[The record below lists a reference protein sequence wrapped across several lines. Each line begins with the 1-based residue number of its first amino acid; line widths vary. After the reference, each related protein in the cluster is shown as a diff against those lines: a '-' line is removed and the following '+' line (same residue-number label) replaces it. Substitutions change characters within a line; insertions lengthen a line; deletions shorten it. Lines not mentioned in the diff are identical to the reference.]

1 MDIITTHVNADF
13 DCLGGMIA
21 AKKLYPDAEMV
32 FAGGQERSLR
42 EFFLKSAIYA
52 YDFKR
57 IKEIDLNGVK
67 RLVLVDVHHS
77 GRIGP
82 FGAVAMR
89 PDVEIHLYDHHVEG
103 QGDLRGTVEHIE
115 AVGATV
121 TVFAEIFLEKG
132 IRPTPDEA
140 TMMMLGL
147 YEDTNSLLSTS
158 TTQRDY
164 QAAAFLLS
172 CGANLNTVSDF
183 LTRELTAEQ
192 VALLHQLLR
201 SLTMV
206 YVHGLEIGV
215 AHASTEDY
223 AGDIAVLAHKVQ
235 EMKSLDAL
243 VIAVRM
249 AGRIF
254 LVGRSRLAE
263 IPMGEILA
271 EFGGGGHGFAA
282 SAAVRE
288 LTLIQVLERLPLIL
302 ESHVRRGSVAADI
315 MSTPVRSLD
324 EGVSIGQAR
333 EILNR
338 YNLNAMPV
346 VRKAIVLGI
355 VTRQLVDKAFYH
367 GLAAASVK
375 EYMSTEFVSVRPDTP
390 IRVLQELLLEGNQ
403 RFFPVISEGQLTG
416 ALTRTDL
423 LRQLVSGAGLFGGGH
438 KEGSRCG
445 EKGFQRKQLS
455 RLLRLQLPAER
466 IQLLRRIGE
475 VGDHLGMSVF
485 VVGGF
490 ARDLLLRKENFDI
503 DIVVDGDGIAF
514 AEEFRRRHQ
523 CRVRGHEKFRTA
535 VIIFPDNYK
544 IDVASARLE
553 YYLEPGALPQ
563 VEYATIKI
571 DLYRRDFTI
580 NTLAITLNPGQFGE
594 LLDFFGGQR
603 DLREG
608 TIRVLHNL
616 SFVEDP
622 TRIFRAIRLEQRL
635 AFRISQDTESLLRSA
650 VREGFLNRVSGGRLL
665 NELII
670 ILKESD
676 PLPALKRM
684 TVFDVFKFLHP
695 SLNLSPAV
703 IDVFGEAFR
712 AINWYEL
719 LFLDEKIYRW
729 QVLFLCLTCQLD
741 DDAMQGVCSR
751 FAIPK
756 NYRKLLTTERKNFHY
771 FLRHLEWR
779 CERGESVLASEIVSR
794 LKPLPLEM
802 LLYGMAL
809 AKGEGPR
816 RLLAQFISQWRNLA
830 PELRGK
836 DLVKLGYRPG
846 IIFQRI
852 LKALLDAKL
861 DGWVSGRNEEI
872 DFVKRMFP
880 TPEG

>member
-1 MDIITTHVNADF
+1 MDLITTHVNADF

-21 AKKLYPDAEMV
+21 AKRLYPEAEMV

-42 EFFLKSAIYA
+42 EFFLKSALYA
-52 YDFKR
+52 YNFKR
-57 IKEIDLNGVK
+57 IKEIDLNAIS
-67 RLVLVDVHHS
+67 RLILVDVRQS
-77 GRIGP
+77 SRIGP
-82 FGAVAMR
+82 FGEVARR
-89 PDVEIHLYDHHVEG
+89 PGLEIHLYDHHVEG
-103 QGDLRGTVEHIE
+103 QGDIHGAVEHIE

-121 TVFAEIFLEKG
+121 TVFAEIFQDRD
-132 IRPTPDEA
+132 IRPNADEA

-158 TTQRDY
+158 TTLRDY
-164 QAAAFLLS
+164 RAAAFLLS

-201 SLTMV
+201 SLTMLHV
-206 YVHGLEIGV
+206 QGLEV
-215 AHASTEDY
+215 AVANASTEHY
-223 AGDIAVLAHKVQ
+223 AGDIAVLAHKLQ

-243 VIAVRM
+243 VVAVRM
-249 AGRIF
+249 EGRIF
-254 LVGRSRLAE
+254 LVGRSRLPE
-263 IPMGEILA
+263 VPMGQILA

-282 SAAVRE
+282 SAAVRD
-288 LTLIQVLERLPLIL
+288 LTLIQVLERLPLVL
-302 ESHVRRGSVAADI
+302 EKHVRRGSSASDI
-315 MSTPVRSLD
+315 MSSPVRSLD
-324 EGVSIGQAR
+324 ESASIGRAR

-346 VRKAIVLGI
+346 VRDGAVLGI

-367 GLAAASVK
+367 GLASTPVT
-375 EYMSTEFVSVRPDTP
+375 EYMSTEFVSVRPETP

-403 RFFPVISEGQLTG
+403 RFFPVVSEGRLLG

-423 LRQLVSGAGLFGGGH
+423 LRQLVSGAGLFSGQKKSARNGGQ
-438 KEGSRCG
+438 
-445 EKGFQRKQLS
+445 KGFLRKQVG
-455 RLLRLQLPAER
+455 RLLRLQLNPER
-466 IQLLRRIGE
+466 TRLLQGIGE
-475 VGDHLGMSVF
+475 VGDRLGMGVF

-490 ARDLLLRKENFDI
+490 VRDLLLRKENFDI

-514 AEEFRRRHQ
+514 AEEFRRSHQ
-523 CRVRGHEKFRTA
+523 CRIRSHEKFRTA
-535 VIIFPDNYK
+535 VIIFPDNFK

-563 VEYATIKI
+563 VEYASIKI

-580 NTLAITLNPGQFGE
+580 NTLAIALNRGQFGE
-594 LLDFFGGQR
+594 LLDFFSGQR

-635 AFRISQDTESLLRSA
+635 GFRISQDTESLLRGA

-684 TVFDVFKFLHP
+684 AVFDVFKFLHP
-695 SLNLSPAV
+695 SLVLTPAV
-703 IDVFGEAFR
+703 IEVFTEAFR
-712 AINWYEL
+712 TMNWYEL
-719 LFLDEKIYRW
+719 LFLEERIRRW

-741 DDAMQGVCSR
+741 DDAMQGVCGR
-751 FAIPK
+751 FAIPRH
-756 NYRKLLTTERKNFHY
+756 YRKLLTSERKNFHY
-771 FLRHLEWR
+771 FLRHLERR
-779 CERGESVLASEIVSR
+779 CELGERVLPSEIFAR

-809 AKGEGPR
+809 AKGEESR
-816 RLLAQFISQWRNLA
+816 RLLSQFISHWRNLA
-830 PELRGK
+830 PELTGK
-836 DLVKLGYRPG
+836 DLMKLGYRPG

-852 LKALLDAKL
+852 LKALLDARL
-861 DGWVSGRNEEI
+861 DGWVSGRDEEI

-880 TPEG
+880 SPEG

>member
-1 MDIITTHVNADF
+1 MDLITTHINADF

-42 EFFLKSAIYA
+42 EFFIKSALYA
-52 YDFKR
+52 YNFKR
-57 IKEIDLNGVK
+57 IKEIDRNAVS
-67 RLVLVDVHHS
+67 RLILVDVRQS

-82 FGAVAMR
+82 FGELARR
-89 PDVEIHLYDHHVEG
+89 PGMEVHLYDHHTEG
-103 QGDLRGTVEHIE
+103 GDIRGTVEHIE
-115 AVGATV
+115 PVGATV
-121 TVFAEIFLEKG
+121 TVFAEIFEERN
-132 IRPTPDEA
+132 IRPTADEA

-147 YEDTNSLLSTS
+147 YEDTNSLLSAS
-158 TTQRDY
+158 TTLRDY
-164 QAAAFLLS
+164 HAAGFFLS

-192 VALLHQLLR
+192 VALLHQLLH
-201 SLTMV
+201 SLRTLHV
-206 YVHGLEIGV
+206 QGQEIAL
-215 AHASTEDY
+215 AHASTDHY

-249 AGRIF
+249 EGRVF
-254 LVGRSRLAE
+254 LVGRSRTPE
-263 IPMGEILA
+263 VPMGEILA

-282 SAAVRE
+282 AAAVRD
-288 LTLIQVLERLPLIL
+288 LTLIQVLERLPLAL
-302 ESHVRRGSVAADI
+302 EKHIRLGSTAADI

-324 EGVSIGQAR
+324 ETATIGGAR
-333 EILNR
+333 ELLNR

-346 VRKAIVLGI
+346 VRDGKVLG
-355 VTRQLVDKAFYH
+355 VLNRQLVDKAFYH
-367 GLAAASVK
+367 GLASAPAS

-390 IRVLQELLLEGNQ
+390 IRVLQELLLERDQ
-403 RFFPVISEGQLTG
+403 RFFPVVSEGQLLG

-423 LRQLVSGAGLFGGGH
+423 LRQLVSGAGLPSGADKAGRNG
-438 KEGSRCG
+438 KEKSSH
-445 EKGFQRKQLS
+445 RKQLA
-455 RLLRLQLPAER
+455 RLLRLQLSPER
-466 IQLLRRIGE
+466 NQLLQNIGA
-475 VGDHLGMSVF
+475 VGDSLGMGVF

-490 ARDLLLRKENFDI
+490 VRDLLLRKENFDI

-523 CRVRGHEKFRTA
+523 CRVRSHEKFRTA
-535 VIIFPDNYK
+535 VILFPDNFK

-563 VEYATIKI
+563 VEYASIKI

-580 NTLAITLNPGQFGE
+580 NTLAVALNRRQFGE

-635 AFRISQDTESLLRSA
+635 SFRISQDTESLLRSA

-670 ILKESD
+670 ILKEND

-695 SLNLSPAV
+695 SLALTPAV
-703 IDVFGEAFR
+703 IVIFAEAFR
-712 AINWYEL
+712 AMNWYDL
-719 LFLDEKIYRW
+719 LFLEKKLHRW
-729 QVLFLCLTCQLD
+729 QVLFLCLAAQLD
-741 DDAMQGVCSR
+741 DDAMQGICSR
-751 FAIPK
+751 FGIPK
-756 NYRKLLTTERKNFHY
+756 HYRGWLTAGRKEFHS
-771 FLRHLEWR
+771 FLRDLEWR
-779 CERGESVLASEIVSR
+779 CEKGRSVLPSEICSR
-794 LKPLPLEM
+794 LKAFPLEM
-802 LLYGMAL
+802 LIYGMAL
-809 AKGEGPR
+809 TKGEEPR
-816 RLLAQFISQWRNLA
+816 RLISQFISQWSALA
-830 PELRGK
+830 PELAGK

-852 LKALLDAKL
+852 LKALLDARL
-861 DGWVSGRNEEI
+861 DGWVSSRDEEI
-872 DFVKRMFP
+872 AFVQRMFP
-880 TPEG
+880 LPEG